1 MENNR
6 LDPTSLEEEDLN
18 WEKRLERL
26 RQARQFNTT
35 PTHAPLVKK
44 SDEAV
49 DAASKTAP
57 KKEYKLDADNRE
69 KVLEEYLYRWQLN
82 TIQPLLTRAKQWK
95 PMRWWFC
102 RTTG

>member
-6 LDPTSLEEEDLN
+6 LDPAAFEEEDLN

-26 RQARQFNTT
+26 RQARQFNTA

-44 SDEAV
+44 SDDAV
-49 DAASKTAP
+49 DTAPKTAS
-57 KKEYKLDADNRE
+57 KKEYKLDAGNRE
-69 KVLEEYLYRWQLN
+69 KVLEEYLYRWQLEHN
-82 TIQPLLTRAKQWK
+82 TALADDGEAVE